1 MAVFSTNLIIY
12 KHTDFEQTF
21 VLEDGQ
27 SNSAKDLTGFTGSCK
42 MQRTLNLGGLT
53 AFNLAFTNRTLGK
66 VRISLTSAQ
75 TANIADCKYF
85 YELMLTDPN
94 GVVDL
99 TGFTGQSQLRK
110 SPSNPRFAD
119 IQVGIKSAAD
129 GVINISIASTITKF
143 LQGGRHVYDV
153 ILTRP
158 SGFKL
163 VAFEGNANVRSGIN
177 TMVHYFGSP

>member
-1 MAVFSTNLIIY
+1 MTVYRKNIVINVGETFS
-12 KHTDFEQTF
+12 E
-21 VLEDGQ
+21 
-27 SNSAKDLTGFTGSCK
+27 DLTLLSADGS
-42 MQRTLNLGGLT
+42 
-53 AFNLAFTNRTLGK
+53 
-66 VRISLTSAQ
+66 
-75 TANIADCKYF
+75 
-85 YELMLTDPN
+85 

-110 SPSNPRFAD
+110 SPFNPRFAD
-119 IQVGIKSAAD
+119 IQVGITSAGAPN
-129 GVINISIASTITKF
+129 GLINISIASSITKF